1 MKIGKVD
8 VTAVS
13 DGTGAVNF
21 LELLTNA
28 KPGEVE
34 DLFAR
39 ECINPKA
46 VQASMNAY
54 LIEIDNKFILVD
66 TGAGELLGPHL
77 NKITDSLRSAGVQ
90 PEQVT
95 DILITHIHPDHSGG
109 LTVAGKRVFPN
120 ATVHVNKRELDYWTD
135 KSLGAKAPE
144 PTKSFFLQVDATV
157 VPYVKAGRV
166 KTFEGETQLFP
177 GLRTLPGYGHTPGQ
191 SYYVLESDGEKLVFW
206 GDTLHRQDVQLANPS
221 ITIRFDV
228 DSDAAAVQRK
238 LVLADAAKNGYLVSL
253 THASFPG
260 VAHVQREGE
269 HYRWVPVQYTYD
281 PNAR

>member
-1 MKIGKVD
+1 MTKNIFQSFKIEFLVLLILGIGSSAIAQQVKIPEQAKLTRYQVGYHRMKIGKID

-13 DGTGAVNF
+13 DGTGGVNF

-39 ECINPKA
+39 EYINPKA

-66 TGAGELLGPHL
+66 TGAGELFGPHL
-77 NKITDSLRSAGVQ
+77 NKITDSLRSSGVQ
-90 PEQVT
+90 PEQIT

-144 PTKSFFLQVDATV
+144 PTKSFFLHRRDSY
-157 VPYVKAGRV
+157 P
-166 KTFEGETQLFP
+166 
-177 GLRTLPGYGHTPGQ
+177 LRQSWTL
-191 SYYVLESDGEKLVFW
+191 
-206 GDTLHRQDVQLANPS
+206 
-221 ITIRFDV
+221 
-228 DSDAAAVQRK
+228 
-238 LVLADAAKNGYLVSL
+238 KNI
-253 THASFPG
+253 
-260 VAHVQREGE
+260 
-269 HYRWVPVQYTYD
+269 
-281 PNAR
+281 